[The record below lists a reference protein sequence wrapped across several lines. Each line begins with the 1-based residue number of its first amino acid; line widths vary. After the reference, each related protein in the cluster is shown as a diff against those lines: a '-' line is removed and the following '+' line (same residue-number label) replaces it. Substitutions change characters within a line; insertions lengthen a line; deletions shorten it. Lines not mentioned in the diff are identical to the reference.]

1 MIGFN
6 FDLFWKIDLQAIFF
20 AVNFI
25 HSSSIAMDL
34 LTFK

>member
-1 MIGFN
+1 MIWFN

-25 HSSSIAMDL
+25 YSSSIAMVFL
-34 LTFK
+34 IFK